1 MYIYITES
9 ICCTPETD
17 TTLLISDAF
26 ALFCLTLRDSMDC
39 STPGFPDLH
48 YLLELAQTYVH

>member
-1 MYIYITES
+1 MYITES
-9 ICCTPETD
+9 ICCTPETN

-26 ALFCLTLRDSMDC
+26 ALFCLTLHDSMDC
-39 STPGFPDLH
+39 NTPGFPDLH